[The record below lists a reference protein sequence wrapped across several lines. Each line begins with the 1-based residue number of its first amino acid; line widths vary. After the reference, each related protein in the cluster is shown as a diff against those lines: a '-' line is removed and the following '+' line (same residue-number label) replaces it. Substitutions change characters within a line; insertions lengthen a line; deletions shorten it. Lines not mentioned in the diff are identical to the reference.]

1 MPKQSSGE
9 AGYLSENDIQLPWST
24 QAQRLVA
31 QHDRRSLASIAL
43 TWLDETPRSTGGDN
57 DGLFEEVQEELD
69 ERRVLYEQLR
79 DEEGTSGRSRVV
91 RAMQEDWRDGL
102 TYRQVAQLD
111 MQHFHAKG
119 TGRSWTA
126 YRAELPSSVAVA
138 SSAHIFAAF
147 RDSFGAYY
155 PHYLHLTTLTTPSPL
170 TLLRLQ
176 LLPSPSLTSRSTS
189 AFPAPIF
196 LLHLPSTPYLLL
208 PTSLP
213 SSLRP
218 LILQA
223 LSTSLTPSA
232 SFVTLT
238 KLDLEGKDW
247 EALREVLVERKS
259 AVGEWRKVRGEAGKE
274 MDGGGVLVPQARR
287 KVMQDPTQLPP
298 PTLNATGVPALP
310 RPGAGAE
317 RARKR
322 RRLDEVNS
330 VFGTSASRS
339 EQAQQGNEL
348 PKLERLDYSISLP
361 YPSEPAFPSP
371 DTPFDSST
379 HPPFLI
385 RLEGSHV
392 LSGLRAL
399 VVGGLT
405 EVSLEVEGEKENVE
419 GRKGDGK
426 DKRAKRTPGL
436 PSWLGEVAGEGV
448 NRLKVGRRKDGTI
461 GRI

>member
-1 MPKQSSGE
+1 MPKQGSNKH
-9 AGYLSENDIQLPWST
+9 GYLSENDIQLPRST
-24 QAQRLVA
+24 QAQKLVA

-43 TWLDETPRSTGGDN
+43 TWLVETPRSTGGDE
-57 DGLFEEVQEELD
+57 DGLFDEVQEDVD

-79 DEEGTSGRSRVV
+79 DEEGTAGRSRVV
-91 RAMQEDWRDGL
+91 KAMQEDWRDGL

-111 MQHFHAKG
+111 MQQFQIKG
-119 TGRSWTA
+119 IGKSWTA
-126 YRAELPSSVAVA
+126 YRAELPPSATVA
-138 SSAHIFAAF
+138 SSTHLFAAF
-147 RDSFGAYY
+147 RDSFGAYH

-170 TLLRLQ
+170 TVLRLQ

-189 AFPAPIF
+189 SFPAAIF
-196 LLHLPSTPYLLL
+196 LLHIPLTPYFLL

-223 LSTSLTPSA
+223 LSTSITSSA
-232 SFVTLT
+232 SSVALT

-247 EALREVLVERKS
+247 KALREVLVERKS
-259 AVGEWRKVRGEAGKE
+259 AVGEWRKVRGEEGRE
-274 MDGGGVLVPQARR
+274 TDGGGVLVPQARR
-287 KVMQDPTQLPP
+287 KVMEDPTQLPP
-298 PTLNATGVPALP
+298 PTLGATGVPALP
-310 RPGAGAE
+310 QPGAGAE

-322 RRLDEVNS
+322 RRLEEVNS
-330 VFGTSASRS
+330 VFGTGASRA
-339 EQAQQGNEL
+339 EQAQQDDKL

-361 YPSEPAFPSP
+361 YLNEPAFPAT
-371 DTPFDSST
+371 DVPFDSST
-379 HPPFLI
+379 HPPFLM

-399 VVGGLT
+399 VASGLT
-405 EVSLEVEGEKENVE
+405 EVASDQDKENAP
-419 GRKGDGK
+419 GRRDGG
-426 DKRAKRTPGL
+426 RPKRTPGL

-448 NRLKVGRRKDGTI
+448 NRLSVGRRRDGTV